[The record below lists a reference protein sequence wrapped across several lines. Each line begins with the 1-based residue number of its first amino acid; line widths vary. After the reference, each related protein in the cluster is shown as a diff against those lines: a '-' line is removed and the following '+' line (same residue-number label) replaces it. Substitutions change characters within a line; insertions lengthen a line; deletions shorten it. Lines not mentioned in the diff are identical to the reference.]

1 MNFENFVL
9 TIDNFYTHE
18 QCKTVIDL
26 FEKAEQLG
34 LTLSRKQSHN
44 DQAHIKSDNQLYV
57 DIIKNTELNIGDFSD
72 FVEFCNI
79 FWKNAYPIYAQK
91 YSALNEISTH
101 TVRTIKL
108 QKTEVGEGY
117 HVWHCEDNSR
127 DKIGRAHV

>member
-18 QCKTVIDL
+18 QCKNVIDL

-57 DIIKNTELNIGDFSD
+57 DIIKNTELNIGDFSN
-72 FVEFCNI
+72 FAEFCNI
-79 FWKNAYPIYAQK
+79 FWKNAYPEYVNK
-91 YSALNEISTH
+91 YSIIQEATEHKLDK
-101 TVRTIKL
+101 IKI
-108 QKTEVGEGY
+108 QKT
-117 HVWHCEDNSR
+117 N
-127 DKIGRAHV
+127 